1 MTVTVRVH
9 GIVGAQHTRER
20 PTHGWLLE
28 DVADLWHTREDIVSR
43 IALIVE
49 DLEGAIVDLLMEG
62 RRQGRTQDDIAI
74 HDEVAHLVVRE

>member
-1 MTVTVRVH
+1 
-9 GIVGAQHTRER
+9 
-20 PTHGWLLE
+20 
-28 DVADLWHTREDIVSR
+28 VADLWHTREDIVSR